1 MVISRQDVVGKG
13 VCPFSAIYTW
23 YVEFFVV
30 NVLTF
35 VVRRKIIFK
44 FYICVTI
51 AILLLLNNLLVVY
64 IRFVCMFLIIFFCLL
79 QNLYRS
85 QRQTVRRNWMSTPCC
100 SSTHWGRICSRLW
113 SVQKCSH
120 FLERLD
126 SFVYREKV
134 AFIPQVDVVKFKL
147 CSG

>member
-1 MVISRQDVVGKG
+1 MDKG
-13 VCPFSAIYTW
+13 FCPFSVVYTW
-23 YVEFFVV
+23 YVEFFMA
-30 NVLTF
+30 NVFTF
-35 VVRRKIIFK
+35 VVRKIIFK
-44 FYICVTI
+44 FYICIII
-51 AILLLLNNLLVVY
+51 AILFLWINYWWFIITLGFYVCGVFLSY
-64 IRFVCMFLIIFFCLL
+64 ILCLL

-85 QRQTVRRNWMSTPCC
+85 QRQTIRRNWMSTPCC
-100 SSTHWGRICSRLW
+100 SSTHWGRICSGLW

-120 FLERLD
+120 FLEHAD